1 MLGKYAANRVVE
13 QLFRLCML
21 PNKQNETESLPYEVM
36 AEENGTG
43 SNAVWAIALVVVV
56 AIIAGVVYYSGVLK
70 TKPGKDTDINIKVDA
85 PAAPAPAR

>member
-1 MLGKYAANRVVE
+1 MANFIVD
-13 QLFRLCML
+13 QLFRLCTV
-21 PNKQNETESLPYEVM
+21 PYKQYERESLPYEVM
-36 AEENGTG
+36 ADENGTG

>member
-1 MLGKYAANRVVE
+1 MLGKYAAKFVVE
-13 QLFRLCML
+13 QLFRLCTL
-21 PNKQNETESLPYEVM
+21 PYKQIVTESLPYEVM
-36 AEENGTG
+36 ADENGTG

>member
-1 MLGKYAANRVVE
+1 
-13 QLFRLCML
+13 
-21 PNKQNETESLPYEVM
+21 M
-36 AEENGTG
+36 AEGNSTG

-56 AIIAGVVYYSGVLK
+56 AIIAAVVFYSGVLK